1 MEADDEPECAED
13 NYPLAVLKM
22 ARELFDCEFKDLL
35 AIDDY
40 FQCFKNLILFQLF
53 FLRDSIKLS

>member
-40 FQCFKNLILFQLF
+40 FQCFKNLQDDNGTKIESMCQ
-53 FLRDSIKLS
+53 